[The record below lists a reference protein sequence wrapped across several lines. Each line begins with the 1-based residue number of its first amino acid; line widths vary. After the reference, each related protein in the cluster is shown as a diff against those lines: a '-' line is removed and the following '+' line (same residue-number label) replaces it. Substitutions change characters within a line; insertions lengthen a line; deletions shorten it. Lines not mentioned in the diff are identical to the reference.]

1 MHSCGKIAVLTS
13 ALLTVG
19 LAWGQTSGPR
29 QPVRSRAQVT
39 SAAGIVPMLSTIS
52 TFRVNGTTTPAAI
65 TFTANNPGGTI
76 AGSATA
82 LLDMNVPNQNHN
94 PWTITVQA
102 TTSSMNC
109 GTATPVPVSAIT
121 VTCSGAYKPG
131 SHGGTV
137 ACSGAFALSS
147 SSAQTI
153 VSGTLATTNG
163 DYGATVTFTLN
174 DSWNYIATTGQSCSV
189 NINYVATAQ

>member
-1 MHSCGKIAVLTS
+1 MHNCGKIAVLTS

-19 LAWGQTSGPR
+19 LAWGQTSSPR
-29 QPVRSRAQVT
+29 QPVRSKAQVT
-39 SAAGIVPMLSTIS
+39 PAAVIAPMLSTIS
-52 TFRVNGTTTPAAI
+52 TFTVNGSTSPAAI
-65 TFTANNPGGTI
+65 RFTANNPGGTI

-102 TTSSMNC
+102 AASTMNC
-109 GTATPVPVSAIT
+109 GTATAVPVSAIR
-121 VTCSGAYKPG
+121 VTCSGAYHPG
-131 SHGGTV
+131 SHQGSA

-147 SSAQTI
+147 GSAQTI
-153 VSGTLATTNG
+153 VSGTLSTTNG